1 MGSGWGGIGMGKPL
15 SGQKSYVTE
24 KYYKDEFMI
33 QNSKW
38 FPYNSAVFIL
48 SVRFS
53 DLLISKYSRVIHQS
67 LQHQL

>member
-33 QNSKW
+33 SKLKMI
-38 FPYNSAVFIL
+38 PL
-48 SVRFS
+48 QQR
-53 DLLISKYSRVIHQS
+53 RVYLECQIF
-67 LQHQL
+67 